1 VYCGEFLDDDYDST
15 AACLDLGYEEEDF
28 FVFPDTPALDEALQH
43 DELGA
48 ACAAESLGTSGTEVA
63 GTPFLIALGHLTANQ
78 EGQLRE
84 VLD

>member
-43 DELGA
+43 DECGLPVLPKA
-48 ACAAESLGTSGTEVA
+48 WALVA
-63 GTPFLIALGHLTANQ
+63 
-78 EGQLRE
+78 LR
-84 VLD
+84 